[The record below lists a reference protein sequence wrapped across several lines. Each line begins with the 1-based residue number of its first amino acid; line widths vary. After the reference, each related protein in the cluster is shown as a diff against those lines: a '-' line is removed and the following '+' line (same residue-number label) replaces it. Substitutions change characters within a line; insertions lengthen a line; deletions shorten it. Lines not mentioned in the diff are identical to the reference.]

1 MKVYVSCPMVVPQ
14 TTLDKILKELNASN
28 DILALAY
35 PRGEMYTTR
44 NLEESDA
51 LVIVHP
57 ENKFKF
63 NQRTLPNGVLKEF
76 NRARLLAKKIYL
88 CYFPQTGNN
97 VPYFYSIDYEVTNG
111 NISGIAGTSGS
122 LFSMAENAN
131 NKDYDICAAEEVEK
145 LREYPSITKS
155 IHKVLERYESAN
167 DSPMP
172 SESYNVQKSLPLL
185 IG

>member
-28 DILALAY
+28 DILASAHA
-35 PRGEMYTTR
+35 RGGMYTTR
-44 NLEESDA
+44 NLEESEA
-51 LVIVHP
+51 IVIVHP

-76 NRARLLAKKIYL
+76 NMARLLAKKLYL
-88 CYFPQTGNN
+88 CYFPQSGNN
-97 VPYFYSIDYEVTNG
+97 VPYFYSIDYEVNNG

-122 LFSMAENAN
+122 LFSMAENLN
-131 NKDYDICAAEEVEK
+131 NKDYDICAAEELEK
-145 LREYPSITKS
+145 LKEYTSTTKA
-155 IHKVLERYESAN
+155 IQKVSERYGAAN
-167 DSPMP
+167 NSPMP